1 VQSEACLSEK
11 TNLLFATRHLPFT
24 VRHSL
29 FANRC
34 RFGSAGASP
43 SHFSRPSSHSKSAL
57 NFCIINYGL
66 KSVAWFAPSTIHAT
80 GFSQWLM
87 TSFF

>member
-1 VQSEACLSEK
+1 VKFVLWK

-34 RFGSAGASP
+34 RFGSAGDIALP
-43 SHFSRPSSHSKSAL
+43 IFSSSSHSKSAL